1 MSDILL
7 STVKLTKRFGG
18 LVANDAID
26 LQVRR
31 GGLHAIIGP
40 NGAGKTTLVAQLSG
54 ELRPD
59 GGTINF
65 DGADVT
71 ALPVHQRARRGFGR
85 SFQITNVV
93 RELSALDNV
102 ALAVQAH
109 DGHSFRFWRPA
120 RRDESLREPA
130 RRMLEKVELAD
141 RADIL
146 AGHLSHGEKRA
157 LEVAMALA
165 SRPKLLLLDEPLA
178 GMGPDE
184 SIRMARLLETL
195 KAEVTILLVEH
206 DVEIVFAL
214 ADRITV
220 LVSGR
225 IIAQGIP
232 AAIRVDP
239 EVQRAY
245 LGDGATP

>member
-1 MSDILL
+1 MTDILL
-7 STVKLTKRFGG
+7 STTKLTKRFGG
-18 LVANDAID
+18 LVASDAID
-26 LQVRR
+26 LEVRR
-31 GGLHAIIGP
+31 GDLHAIIGP

-54 ELRPD
+54 ELRPSS
-59 GGTINF
+59 GSIVF

-71 ALPVHQRARRGFGR
+71 TLPVHRRARRGFGR

-93 RELSALDNV
+93 HELSALDNV

-120 RRDESLREPA
+120 RTDAALREPA
-130 RRMLEKVELAD
+130 RRMLAKVELGGRENA
-141 RADIL
+141 L

-165 SRPKLLLLDEPLA
+165 SDPKLLLLDEPLA

-184 SIRMARLLETL
+184 SARMARLLQTL
-195 KAEVTILLVEH
+195 KGEVTILLVEH

-220 LVSGR
+220 LVQGR
-225 IIAQGIP
+225 VVADGAPSEIRDDP
-232 AAIRVDP
+232 A
-239 EVQRAY
+239 VQRAY
-245 LGDGATP
+245 LGDEATP

>member
-7 STVKLTKRFGG
+7 STAKLTKRFGG
-18 LVANDAID
+18 LVACDAVD
-26 LQVRR
+26 LEVRR
-31 GGLHAIIGP
+31 GDLHAIIGP

-120 RRDESLREPA
+120 RRDEALREPA
-130 RRMLEKVELAD
+130 RRMLEKVDLAD
-141 RADIL
+141 RENVL

-184 SIRMARLLETL
+184 SARMARLLETL

-225 IIAQGIP
+225 IIADGSP
-232 AAIRVDP
+232 AQIRVDP

-245 LGDGATP
+245 LGDDPPV

>member
-7 STVKLTKRFGG
+7 STAKLTRRFGG
-18 LVANDAID
+18 LVASDAID
-26 LQVRR
+26 LEVRR
-31 GGLHAIIGP
+31 GDLHAIIGP

-59 GGTINF
+59 SGSIHF

-71 ALPVHQRARRGFGR
+71 FLPVHLRARRGFGR

-102 ALAVQAH
+102 ALAIQAH

-120 RRDESLREPA
+120 RQDDALREPA
-130 RRMLEKVELAD
+130 RRMLAKVELGH
-141 RADIL
+141 RENIL

-184 SIRMARLLETL
+184 SARMARLLETL

-225 IIAQGIP
+225 IVADGTP
-232 AAIRVDP
+232 SEIRVDA

-245 LGDGATP
+245 LGDAAAP

>member
-7 STVKLTKRFGG
+7 STAKLTKRFGG
-18 LVANDAID
+18 LVACDAVD
-26 LQVRR
+26 LEVRR
-31 GGLHAIIGP
+31 GDLHAIIGP

-65 DGADVT
+65 DGVDVT

-109 DGHSFRFWRPA
+109 DGHSFRFWRAA
-120 RRDESLREPA
+120 RRDEALREPA
-130 RRMLEKVELAD
+130 RRMLAKVELAE
-141 RADIL
+141 RENVL

-184 SIRMARLLETL
+184 SARMARLLETL

-225 IIAQGIP
+225 IIADGSP
-232 AAIRVDP
+232 AQIRVDP

-245 LGDGATP
+245 LGDDPPG